1 MGGLELGHQ
10 KSEQVLPAGVH
21 MDQFHL
27 RLLPRL
33 EGVSIDPLRVPNFGG
48 RHGVRGF
55 GVVAEF
61 AITTGRLERSEFL
74 INTCLGVVDLGD
86 ELLR

>member
-1 MGGLELGHQ
+1 MGGLELRDEE
-10 KSEQVLPAGVH
+10 SEQVLPSGIH
-21 MDQFHL
+21 MDQLHL

-33 EGVSIDPLRVPNFGG
+33 EGVSIDPFRVPDLRRG
-48 RHGVRGF
+48 HGMRRV

-61 AITTGRLERSEFL
+61 CVTTRRLQRSEFL

>member
-10 KSEQVLPAGVH
+10 KSEQVLPPRVDV
-21 MDQFHL
+21 DQFHL
-27 RLLPRL
+27 GLFSSF
-33 EGVSIDPLRVPNFGG
+33 EGVSIDAFRVPDLRRG
-48 RHGVRGF
+48 HGVRRF
-55 GVVAEF
+55 RIVAELRI
-61 AITTGRLERSEFL
+61 ATRRLQRSEFL